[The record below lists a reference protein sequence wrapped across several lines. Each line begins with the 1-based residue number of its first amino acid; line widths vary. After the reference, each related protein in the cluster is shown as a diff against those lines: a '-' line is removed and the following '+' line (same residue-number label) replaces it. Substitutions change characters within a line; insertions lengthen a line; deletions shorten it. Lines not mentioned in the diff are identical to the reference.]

1 MRAAAFLVGLFGLA
15 VTVTA
20 DAAPVKPTAMA
31 QPKKFVTNARP
42 KCEWT
47 GTLPALPAACAGKA
61 PTLAQCLDPTFLAGA
76 CGKTDAI
83 QKSYCTK
90 LLFDDYCKVG
100 GGREEELVFPAANP
114 KFAPPHAISPA
125 TPTALHIPPG
135 TAMGG
140 RQVPYLGLTKTR
152 PVPASKPPAPPPNG
166 ATALSAGVG
175 GTNIVLSGSGSGT
188 FGTISVGQWLP
199 KMNRSRGSLYGVHQG
214 LVLSGGSSTPQV
226 EQATNDL
233 FSQMTVEGMWVG
245 NGQPTAANMAI
256 NSCAEYS
263 YQRWYDY
270 LRFKYAAKQLS
281 RDYRGV
287 FALATDPGSPVNLEK
302 ATLTQFGGATMP
314 SAWPRPQSATY
325 DHTRVL
331 PHNPFFLP
339 PTIVTNASNEA
350 KATAVLA
357 RIAKYGDGPPTNKKY
372 MSAPGGTRFNL
383 HKVLKQQIES
393 RYGLSDDQYAE
404 RQARQDRY
412 LEMIL
417 SRDTIQEELVCA
429 RTPHVCCSA
438 PPTNTPNQLH
448 ELLMKIQGWA
458 VINPDPTKFAGW
470 GVDVGTPQV
479 YDSWIGV
486 EQGLIAGAVR
496 ALKGSPVGLTGKVR
510 APVAQGAQFK
520 QKVAGGQASQYSQ
533 TAPPAMKGIGGKSTY
548 TSAQVTTG
556 LGGQSCEANW
566 AAKKASLEAAMD
578 AVAKQLT
585 DLVIKEYDLGAEG
598 CLAEPVGGDLGN
610 SCDWSY
616 EKFSHFVMSYFDEE
630 VQTDFDKCNTAT
642 QGTFTTLKDPA
653 KQTFIYPC
661 ELRHDFSADQHDVGL
676 YIEATPQKG
685 QRFACEGKRAARDV
699 ESYLRANA
707 EKVRQ
712 IPIKSQGVVGESSGD
727 RWSIGDTSTFGAFLD
742 FNLGWEIKS
751 GGAEMSDGA
760 WCKPVGSSTLKASA
774 GFNFFGSRLEVIDGN
789 ATAETTGDGVWYT
802 AIGRYRDFEHPTSWV
817 PLFEKRDRVRGTTPV
832 LQLPAPIA
840 FLGGA
845 RADFWTMVGPVPLHI
860 FFGGAAMAGAIM
872 KDVGTVNGP
881 AACADRTKASEGVV
895 YGFQSGAQFVPF
907 TRADAFGDA
916 SLDVGVAA
924 AGLHIDLLLVRLG
937 LPTGSMVTIPTGG
950 QAAMLSGSNL
960 TVDALSGRI
969 SAYVRAGLPPLAVT
983 YETTLFA
990 WDGIH
995 ESVKLWGSDA
1005 TAPVKLLSW
1014 ASDKTVDTDQIK
1026 CIAGQNPTINIQRPY
1041 CLKHVVDA
1049 SKTCSP
1055 YPEETYCNAAIRP
1068 YKLRGTP

>member
-1 MRAAAFLVGLFGLA
+1 MRVGAFLVGLFGLA
-15 VTVTA
+15 VALTA
-20 DAAPVKPTAMA
+20 DAAPIKPTAMA
-31 QPKKFVTNARP
+31 QPKKVVANARP

-100 GGREEELVFPAANP
+100 GGKEEELVFPAANP

-152 PVPASKPPAPPPNG
+152 PAPASKPPAPPPNG
-166 ATALSAGVG
+166 ASALSTGVG

-199 KMNRSRGSLYGVHQG
+199 RMNRSRGSLYGVHEG

-226 EQATNDL
+226 EKATNDL

-245 NGQPTAANMAI
+245 NGQPTAANMAV

-339 PTIVTNASNEA
+339 PTIITNASNEA

-357 RIAKYGDGPPTNKKY
+357 RIAKYGDGPPNNKKY

-393 RYGLSDDQYAE
+393 RYRLSDDQYAE
-404 RQARQDRY
+404 RQARQNRY
-412 LEMIL
+412 LETIL

-496 ALKGSPVGLTGKVR
+496 TLKGSPVGLTGKVR

-533 TAPPAMKGIGGKSTY
+533 TAPPTMKGIGGKSTY
-548 TSAQVTTG
+548 TSAQVSTG
-556 LGGQSCEANW
+556 LGGQTCEQNW

-585 DLVIKEYDLGAEG
+585 DLVLKEYDLGAEG

-642 QGTFTTLKDPA
+642 QGTFATLKDPA

-661 ELRHDFSADQHDVGL
+661 ELRHDFSADQHDIGL
-676 YIEATPQKG
+676 YINATPQKG

-699 ESYLRANA
+699 ESYLQANA

-727 RWSIGDTSTFGAFLD
+727 RWSIGDPSTFGAFLD
-742 FNLGWEIKS
+742 FGLGWELKS

-817 PLFEKRDRVRGTTPV
+817 PLFETRDRVRGTTPV

-1005 TAPVKLLSW
+1005 TVPVKLLSW